1 MPKVN
6 QKAIADQLG
15 ISRATVSRCFTNHA
29 GINATTRAKV
39 FQLAAEMGYTHLEPR
54 SPAVKKARKKV
65 SFNILICSD
74 TEEYFR
80 DDYKSPGEQIL
91 VGVSEF
97 AQAHQID
104 VNIDFVSPSV
114 TSFDDPAF
122 TTIKSLKS
130 RKNRGLLLIY
140 PFADS
145 IIKELS
151 YQFPLVSLVD
161 QLEHQS
167 IDCADVDHSSESLC

>member
-39 FQLAAEMGYTHLEPR
+39 FQLAAEMGYAHLESR
-54 SPAVKKARKKV
+54 SPAIKKARKRV
-65 SFNILICSD
+65 NFNVLICSD

-91 VGVSEF
+91 VESL
-97 AQAHQID
+97 
-104 VNIDFVSPSV
+104 SLRRP
-114 TSFDDPAF
+114 
-122 TTIKSLKS
+122 IKSMS
-130 RKNRGLLLIY
+130 M
-140 PFADS
+140 S
-145 IIKELS
+145 IS
-151 YQFPLVSLVD
+151 FHPR
-161 QLEHQS
+161 
-167 IDCADVDHSSESLC
+167 